1 MSVKRFQRSLVR
13 VLTVLVVIS
22 ILACL
27 GLYLYRMFF
36 GYNRDSSLFEADLA
50 AGVKADENITN
61 IALFGL
67 DVRPEEE
74 NCRSDTMMI
83 VTVDNTRGKIKLI
96 SLMRDSLVSIDGYG
110 ETKLNEAY
118 FYGGPSLAIRT
129 INESFGTDITDY
141 IAVNFNQLVEII
153 NAMEGVEI
161 DVQDYELDEL
171 NRVIRDYGLEQGQT
185 FQSVQSAGLQTLD
198 GVQALCYGR
207 IRKGGTGDDWGRVE
221 RQSIVLNALFDKV
234 QSLSASRLIGLMQ
247 KLMPYVTTSLSPT
260 EIAPLI
266 VGAVRNGMP
275 ALEHTRVPL
284 DGEWNYYGSS
294 GEYILYDLDV
304 AADHIHE
311 YIYNDVFPR
320 RYLRLPRR
328 QRHGCRQRFRH
339 GRCRP
344 HGRHRF

>member
-1 MSVKRFQRSLVR
+1 MTNLPMSVKRFQRSLVR

-207 IRKGGTGDDWGRVE
+207 IRKGGTGDDWGARGATVNRAE
-221 RQSIVLNALFDKV
+221 R
-234 QSLSASRLIGLMQ
+234 
-247 KLMPYVTTSLSPT
+247 
-260 EIAPLI
+260 
-266 VGAVRNGMP
+266 AV
-275 ALEHTRVPL
+275 
-284 DGEWNYYGSS
+284 
-294 GEYILYDLDV
+294 
-304 AADHIHE
+304 
-311 YIYNDVFPR
+311 
-320 RYLRLPRR
+320 
-328 QRHGCRQRFRH
+328 
-339 GRCRP
+339 
-344 HGRHRF
+344 

>member
-118 FYGGPSLAIRT
+118 FYGGPCYTHHKR
-129 INESFGTDITDY
+129 
-141 IAVNFNQLVEII
+141 
-153 NAMEGVEI
+153 
-161 DVQDYELDEL
+161 EL
-171 NRVIRDYGLEQGQT
+171 RHGYYGLYRGQ
-185 FQSVQSAGLQTLD
+185 LQPARRDHQRD
-198 GVQALCYGR
+198 G
-207 IRKGGTGDDWGRVE
+207 
-221 RQSIVLNALFDKV
+221 
-234 QSLSASRLIGLMQ
+234 
-247 KLMPYVTTSLSPT
+247 
-260 EIAPLI
+260 
-266 VGAVRNGMP
+266 
-275 ALEHTRVPL
+275 
-284 DGEWNYYGSS
+284 
-294 GEYILYDLDV
+294 
-304 AADHIHE
+304 
-311 YIYNDVFPR
+311 R
-320 RYLRLPRR
+320 R
-328 QRHGCRQRFRH
+328 
-339 GRCRP
+339 
-344 HGRHRF
+344 